1 MKAAIIGATGLVG
14 QQLLRLLLD
23 SERYAEVH
31 TIGRRKIELD
41 HPRLIQHTI
50 ELDKLGGLEIDA
62 NINHGFC
69 TLGTTIKQ
77 AGSPEAFKLVD
88 RDYVC
93 EFGKLLKRL
102 GVTAVAVNSSLGA
115 DSQSRNLYLQTKGEM
130 EECLRDYG
138 FDALVIVRPSL
149 LVPAGRKEFRLGEI
163 LAFNL
168 FRFLGWL
175 LIGPLR
181 RYRPVKPASV
191 AQTLFD
197 SVLTTSTGTTIFES
211 ESIHD

>member
-14 QQLLRLLLD
+14 QQLLRLLLV
-23 SERYAEVH
+23 SGRYDEVH
-31 TIGRRKIELD
+31 SIGRRKIELD
-41 HPRLIQHTI
+41 HPKLIQHII
-50 ELDKLGGLEIDA
+50 ELENLGNLEINA
-62 NINHGFC
+62 SIHHGFC
-69 TLGTTIKQ
+69 TLGTTIKL
-77 AGSPEAFKLVD
+77 AGSPDAFKTVD

-102 GVTAVAVNSSLGA
+102 GATVVAVNSSLSA

-130 EECLRDYG
+130 EDCLRDYN
-138 FDALVIVRPSL
+138 FDSLVIVRPSL
-149 LVPAGRKEFRLGEI
+149 LVPTGRKEFRLGEMVG
-163 LAFNL
+163 FNL

-191 AQTLFD
+191 AKTLFD
-197 SVLTTSTGTTIFES
+197 GVLTTSRGTTIFES
-211 ESIHD
+211 ESIQN